1 MNKNPV
7 KLYFDNSSRN
17 YHQNFKLK
25 KSSKNFLFRKRRNL
39 VLEKLKNQEGSF
51 IDIATGSG
59 EITSKIIKNNN
70 FKKITLVD
78 ISNKML
84 EQTKNKISLKK
95 NIQFL
100 NCDFSK
106 KNFNFK
112 YDYIACLGILAH
124 FSNTKNFFKKIKLL
138 SKKNSIIILQSS
150 LSEFFTNRINKIFL
164 SQRYENKFNY
174 KINYLTENEIKK
186 MIYANGFK
194 LITIE
199 KYGLSIPIIDRIFPS
214 LNFYLEKL
222 FEKFFKSSG
231 CEAIFIIKKK

>member
-1 MNKNPV
+1 
-7 KLYFDNSSRN
+7 
-17 YHQNFKLK
+17 
-25 KSSKNFLFRKRRNL
+25 
-39 VLEKLKNQEGSF
+39 
-51 IDIATGSG
+51 
-59 EITSKIIKNNN
+59 
-70 FKKITLVD
+70 
-78 ISNKML
+78 ML

-95 NIQFL
+95 NVQFI

-150 LSEFFTNRINKIFL
+150 LSEFLPIELINFF

-199 KYGLSIPIIDRIFPS
+199 KYGLSIPIIDKFS
-214 LNFYLEKL
+214 LLL
-222 FEKFFKSSG
+222 
-231 CEAIFIIKKK
+231 IFI

>member
-1 MNKNPV
+1 M
-7 KLYFDNSSRN
+7 
-17 YHQNFKLK
+17 
-25 KSSKNFLFRKRRNL
+25 
-39 VLEKLKNQEGSF
+39 
-51 IDIATGSG
+51 
-59 EITSKIIKNNN
+59 
-70 FKKITLVD
+70 
-78 ISNKML
+78 
-84 EQTKNKISLKK
+84 
-95 NIQFL
+95 
-100 NCDFSK
+100 
-106 KNFNFK
+106 
-112 YDYIACLGILAH
+112 GILAH
-124 FSNTKNFFKKIKLL
+124 FSNTKNFFKKIKSL

-150 LSEFFTNRINKIFL
+150 LSEFFTNRINKIFF

>member
-1 MNKNPV
+1 M
-7 KLYFDNSSRN
+7 
-17 YHQNFKLK
+17 
-25 KSSKNFLFRKRRNL
+25 
-39 VLEKLKNQEGSF
+39 
-51 IDIATGSG
+51 
-59 EITSKIIKNNN
+59 
-70 FKKITLVD
+70 
-78 ISNKML
+78 
-84 EQTKNKISLKK
+84 
-95 NIQFL
+95 
-100 NCDFSK
+100 
-106 KNFNFK
+106 
-112 YDYIACLGILAH
+112 GILAH

-150 LSEFFTNRINKIFL
+150 LSEFFTNRINKIFF

-222 FEKFFKSSG
+222 FENFLNPQDVKQFLLLRRNEKYYN
-231 CEAIFIIKKK
+231 

>member
-84 EQTKNKISLKK
+84 EQTKKKISLKK

-106 KNFNFK
+106 K
-112 YDYIACLGILAH
+112 
-124 FSNTKNFFKKIKLL
+124 KISTL
-138 SKKNSIIILQSS
+138 NMII
-150 LSEFFTNRINKIFL
+150 
-164 SQRYENKFNY
+164 
-174 KINYLTENEIKK
+174 
-186 MIYANGFK
+186 
-194 LITIE
+194 
-199 KYGLSIPIIDRIFPS
+199 
-214 LNFYLEKL
+214 
-222 FEKFFKSSG
+222 
-231 CEAIFIIKKK
+231 